1 MSQEQSDDSAW
12 FRDIDPHDV
21 DAAATAITNGTAEHP
36 QNWPTQAVA
45 SGAVED
51 ATAYYQLLHDAAITA
66 TQTAI
71 ESYEASDDRQLR
83 QCLTAMDD
91 VERTAN
97 ELTERLIEWGGSRV
111 TSSHTLDKVR
121 ELADITPSTP
131 AETRLR
137 SLATRVLMLHEERD
151 DLRAYIETQAATV
164 APNLA
169 SMAGPVLA
177 TRLIELA
184 GGLNSLARKPAGTI
198 QVLGAEDALFAH
210 LEGRASAPKH
220 GVIFTHEY
228 VRGTRP
234 ADRGSAARAFA
245 GKLAIAARI
254 DHYSG
259 THKQSVHDELTDR
272 IETIRARETED
283 TDTI

>member
-1 MSQEQSDDSAW
+1 MSEEQSDNPAW
-12 FRDIDPHDV
+12 FSDIDPTDIG
-21 DAAATAITNGTAEHP
+21 AAATAIADGTADHP
-36 QNWPTQAVA
+36 RNWSMQAVE
-45 SGAVED
+45 SGVVED
-51 ATAYYQLLHDAAITA
+51 TTAYYQLLHDAAIKA

-91 VERTAN
+91 VKRTAN
-97 ELTERLIEWGGSRV
+97 ELTERLVEWGGSRIN
-111 TSSHTLDKVR
+111 SSDTELDKVR
-121 ELADITPSTP
+121 ELADMTASTP
-131 AETRLR
+131 AETRLI
-137 SLATRVLMLHEERD
+137 SLATRVLMLHEEGD
-151 DLRAYIETQAATV
+151 DLRTYIETHAATV
-164 APNLA
+164 APNLTV
-169 SMAGPVLA
+169 MAGPILA

-184 GGLNSLARKPAGTI
+184 GGLESLARQPAGTI

-245 GKLAIAARI
+245 GKLALAARI

-259 THKQSVHDELTDR
+259 TYKQPIHDELTNR
-272 IETIRARETED
+272 IETIQTRAGDDAE
-283 TDTI
+283 